1 MGPNPIRY
9 FAALAVL
16 AAFLSSCGLKRHPY
30 DNPITKD
37 TQQPYKVLFDKAIN
51 DIEHSRYEIARLTL
65 QTLLN
70 TYDTSEYTAKAKL
83 AIADSWYREGGARG
97 LAQAEAEYKDFK
109 LFYPAMEEA
118 AEAQNKVCDIHYKQM
133 ETADRDPMHALRAQD
148 ECRALVQE
156 YPNSKFAP
164 IALQKLRDIQEV
176 LGEGEFRV
184 GTLYFKKASFPAAA
198 NRFRALTDQFP
209 LYSKADEA
217 LWNMANAYHKMGDRF
232 ENYEAGAYAKL
243 VREYPLSSYADDAK
257 DKLKGMNRPVPEA
270 DPAAAA
276 RMKNDLENRTRASL
290 PARVIGVFGQ
300 RPDVHS
306 AAKSGS
312 PTMAGLRPTT
322 PASVPASAAGAESL
336 SAEVSAQVVTDTSAL
351 DKNPDA
357 RLNPPGANSG
367 AAAAATPQQTV
378 NPADIPFA
386 SNHVVIKKQKK
397 SKKNAKT
404 QQQAAPAAPAT
415 PASGD
420 AKPAATQPQP

>member
-1 MGPNPIRY
+1 
-9 FAALAVL
+9 
-16 AAFLSSCGLKRHPY
+16 
-30 DNPITKD
+30 
-37 TQQPYKVLFDKAIN
+37 LFDKAIN

-118 AEAQNKVCDIHYKQM
+118 AEAQNRVCDIHYKQM

-148 ECRALVQE
+148 ECRTLLQE

-164 IALQKLRDIQEV
+164 IAMQKMRDIQEV

-209 LYSKADEA
+209 LYSRADEA
-217 LWNMANAYHKMGDRF
+217 LWDMANSYHKMGDRF
-232 ENYEAGAYAKL
+232 ENQEAAAYGKL
-243 VREYPLSSYADDAK
+243 IREYPLSNYADDAK
-257 DKLKGMNRPVPEA
+257 AKLQAMNRAVPEA

-276 RMKNDLENRTRASL
+276 RMKDALENRTRASL
-290 PARVIGVFGQ
+290 PGRVIGVFGQ

-306 AAKSGS
+306 AAKSGT
-312 PTMAGLRPTT
+312 PTMAGLRPTV

-336 SAEVSAQVVTDTSAL
+336 SAEVSAAIVTDSTAL

-357 RLNPPGANSG
+357 RLNPPGAS
-367 AAAAATPQQTV
+367 AAAASTATPPQTV
-378 NPADIPFA
+378 NPADVPLA

-404 QQQAAPAAPAT
+404 PQPQAAPAAAAT
-415 PASGD
+415 PPAGD
-420 AKPAATQPQP
+420 AKPASTQPQP